1 MSWQIV
7 RPNGTVSVVALYNDA
22 QELPLQIMANKNLTF
37 RTGWVDSVHM
47 TELISLI
54 ENGKIDMDF
63 LITHKAPLN
72 DILKGYDIFGGK
84 KENCL
89 KWVITPYVED

>member
-1 MSWQIV
+1 
-7 RPNGTVSVVALYNDA
+7 
-22 QELPLQIMANKNLTF
+22 
-37 RTGWVDSVHM
+37 M